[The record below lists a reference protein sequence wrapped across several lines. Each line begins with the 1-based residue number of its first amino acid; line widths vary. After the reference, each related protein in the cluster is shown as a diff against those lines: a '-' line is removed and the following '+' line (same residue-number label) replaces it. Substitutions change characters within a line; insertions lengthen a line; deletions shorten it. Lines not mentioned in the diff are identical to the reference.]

1 MKFASLPFQHS
12 FAEQFASEDNR
23 FYSPVVPDGLQ
34 QPRMVSINPV
44 LAERLNIDS
53 QALAGEEG
61 VALMSGNGLPA
72 NGRPIALVYSGHQ
85 FGVWAG
91 QLGDGRAIT
100 LGELP
105 VDGELWDIQ
114 LKGAGLTPYSR
125 FADGRAVLRSSIREY
140 LCSEAMFGLGIATTR
155 ALCLIDSDTQV
166 ERERLERGATLCRVA
181 RSHIRFGSFEHFHY
195 RKQPDAV
202 AKLADYVISRHFPD
216 WLKNND
222 RYRMLLDHAIASTA
236 CLIAQW
242 QSVGFNHGVM
252 NTDNMSILGETLDYG
267 PYGFLDAYNPDFIC
281 NHSDSQGRYAF
292 RNQPMIGLWNL
303 NALANAFL
311 SLLPAEEL
319 RDALKVYEPEYQSQF
334 YQLMGEKIDLPQP
347 DEHEKKLIDQL
358 LKMLAASNTDY
369 TIFFRAMAHYRADKD
384 NNELRNHII
393 DRDAFDNWNQAY
405 SSALIKRNLDQDQ
418 RPQRLNRINPKY
430 VLRNYMAQIAIE
442 KAEQQDYS
450 EVDNLLQI
458 LQSPF
463 DEHPGFEHYA
473 GYPPDWATKI
483 SVSCSS

>member
-1 MKFASLPFQHS
+1 MNLASLPFQHS
-12 FAEQFASEDNR
+12 FAEQFDREDNR

-34 QPRMVSINPV
+34 QPRMVSINWS
-44 LAERLNIDS
+44 LAETLAID
-53 QALAGEEG
+53 ADELASDSGLR
-61 VALMSGNGLPA
+61 LMSGNWLPE
-72 NGRPIALVYSGHQ
+72 NTRPIAVVYSGHQ

-91 QLGDGRAIT
+91 QLGDGRAMT

-105 VDGELWDIQ
+105 VDGERWDIQ
-114 LKGAGLTPYSR
+114 LKGAGPTPYSR
-125 FADGRAVLRSSIREY
+125 FGDGRAVLRSSIREY

-155 ALCLIDSDTQV
+155 ALCVVDSETQV
-166 ERERLERGATLCRVA
+166 ERERIERGATLCRVA
-181 RSHIRFGSFEHFHY
+181 RSLIRFGSFEHFHY

-202 AKLADYVISRHFPD
+202 AKLADYVIERHFPD
-216 WLKNND
+216 WENNND
-222 RYRMLLDHAIASTA
+222 RYRLLLDYAIASTA
-236 CLIAQW
+236 RLIAQW
-242 QSVGFNHGVM
+242 QSIGFNHGVM

-319 RDALKVYEPEYQSQF
+319 RDALKAYEPEYQSQF
-334 YQLMGEKIDLPQP
+334 YRLMGEKIDLPQP
-347 DEHEKKLIDQL
+347 DEHEKTLIDQL
-358 LKMLAASNTDY
+358 LNMLAASNTDY
-369 TIFFRAMAHYRADKD
+369 TIFFRAMAHYRAGEE
-384 NNELRNHII
+384 NCELRDLII
-393 DRDAFDNWNQAY
+393 DRTAFDNWSRDY
-405 SSALIKRNLDQDQ
+405 SAALTNRNIDQQQ
-418 RPQRLNRINPKY
+418 RQQRLNRINPKY

-442 KAEQQDYS
+442 KAEQRDYS
-450 EVDNLLQI
+450 EVESLLRI

-473 GYPPDWATKI
+473 GYPPDWAAKI